1 MNDTAQPSSL
11 TSAIDRS
18 SELAML
24 IQAAWESTPA
34 ITDPR
39 RASAQGLCAVSL
51 QHGAGTRALLA
62 PLPASA
68 IALMRPQFESLV
80 RAVWCIQA
88 ASDGQL
94 ARLLAPLSEKSQQAA
109 KALPGVPEMLSALEA
124 AGPPGAAA
132 LLGRARTR
140 LNDGLNS
147 FIHGGI
153 HPFARERDG
162 YPDGLLVDV
171 LKNSNALAMITLIV
185 LATLLENADVVA
197 LMRGLH
203 QAFEDLLP
211 ELEPLAAVPW
221 RPIEATPMATGTCG
235 NFHQAQ

>member
-1 MNDTAQPSSL
+1 MNDSTQRSSL
-11 TSAIDRS
+11 TAAIVRS
-18 SELAML
+18 SDLAML

-80 RAVWCIQA
+80 RAVWCVHA

-94 ARLLAPLSEKSQQAA
+94 ARLLAPLSEESQQAA
-109 KALPGVPEMLSALEA
+109 KSLLGVPEMLSALET
-124 AGPPGAAA
+124 AGPRGSAAS
-132 LLGRARTR
+132 LTRARTR

-162 YPDGLLVDV
+162 YPDGLLMDV
-171 LKNSNALAMITLIV
+171 LKNSNALAVLSLIV

-197 LMRGLH
+197 LMHGLH

-211 ELEPLAAVPW
+211 ELEPLAAP
-221 RPIEATPMATGTCG
+221 P
-235 NFHQAQ
+235 